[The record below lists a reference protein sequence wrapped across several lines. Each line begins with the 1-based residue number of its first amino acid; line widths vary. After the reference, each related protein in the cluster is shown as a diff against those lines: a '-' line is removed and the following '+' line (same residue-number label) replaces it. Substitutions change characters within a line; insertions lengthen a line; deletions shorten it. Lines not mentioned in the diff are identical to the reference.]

1 VAGRADP
8 PITEVQSELQP
19 HPVRTLLNT
28 PVANSKPSA
37 EQGLSSGEA
46 KARLRKLGPPPETSS
61 RSTSSII
68 AGNVFTLFNGI
79 IGVFFVLDLG
89 LGLYAD
95 SLFGLIAVINSYIG
109 IRQELKAKATLDELA
124 VLVAPRA
131 NVVRDG
137 SLVELLA
144 TEVVPG
150 DVVEVRPGD
159 QLVADGEVIASR
171 GLTLDESM
179 LTGEA
184 DGIQKGPGD
193 RVLSGS
199 FCISG
204 SGHYVVDAVRER
216 SYAGKLAGEARTFRH
231 PPSPLQE
238 EVNRVI
244 VVCTYVMLPL
254 AVLLIITLKVRSVSL
269 DEAAQTATSGLVT
282 LIPEGLVLLMSVTFA
297 VAAVR
302 LAKRDTLIQ
311 QMSATESLAAV
322 DTICVDKTGTLT
334 AGELRLVGVAFAD
347 GVDPA
352 AGAGALGRFAAS
364 AGDRNRT
371 LETIAERY
379 PGQPE
384 GVSAEVPFSSEWK
397 WSGLAIAD
405 SGSVASTYVL
415 GAPDILADAGALTL
429 PPQLASKL
437 EEETA
442 AGRRVVAFG
451 ESKGSLPSDPAAAP
465 APPMQPLALVVLE
478 ETLRPDAA
486 ETIATMREQQVDLKL
501 ISGDARA
508 TVTAVA
514 YAVGV
519 PGDAGVVEGPDLPD
533 DPAQL
538 AQVALANTIFCRIKP
553 EQKKAL
559 VSALVG
565 AGRYVAMIG
574 DGVNDVPALKQ
585 ARMAVA
591 MGSGAQ
597 VTKGIA
603 DVVLLKNQ
611 FSRLPEAVGEGRR
624 IARNIHRL
632 GRLYLTKTVYAAALI
647 VLVAVPGFA
656 FPFLPRHLT
665 LAAFLTIGIP
675 SFVLALA
682 PSDGPLYRGRL
693 LRALAAFAVPAG
705 VATAL
710 ASILSFF
717 LVDTV
722 AGANLEAG
730 RTAATTTLIVLGLAF
745 VLLLERGPGREH
757 IAIQSYMLA
766 MVAGLGAVFA
776 GILALPPLRG
786 FFEMAL
792 LDAGQWFMA
801 LLAAAIGL
809 TVASVLWRLPQIERW
824 EALPEEEDEPGR
836 ERLPT

>member
-1 VAGRADP
+1 M
-8 PITEVQSELQP
+8 
-19 HPVRTLLNT
+19 
-28 PVANSKPSA
+28 ANPSA
-37 EQGLSSGEA
+37 PGESGLSSAEA
-46 KARLRKLGPPPETSS
+46 KVRLRQLGPPPETSS
-61 RSTSSII
+61 RSTASIV
-68 AGNVFTLFNGI
+68 AGNVFTLFNAI
-79 IGVFFVLDLG
+79 IAVFFVLDLG

-124 VLVAPRA
+124 VLVAPHARA
-131 NVVRDG
+131 LRDG
-137 SLVELLA
+137 AVSELLA

-150 DVVEVRPGD
+150 DLVALGPGD
-159 QLVADGEVIASR
+159 QLVADGVVSSSR
-171 GLTLDESM
+171 GLTVDESM

-184 DGIQKGPGD
+184 DGIRKEARD

-199 FCISG
+199 FVISG
-204 SGHYVVDAVRER
+204 SGHYEVDAVREQ
-216 SYAGKLAGEARTFRH
+216 SYAGRLVGEARAFRH

-244 VVCTYVMLPL
+244 VVSTYIMLPL
-254 AVLLIITLKVRSVSL
+254 AVLLLLSLKIHSTGL
-269 DEAAQTATSGLVT
+269 HEAAQTATAGLVT

-302 LAKRDTLIQ
+302 LAKRDTLVQ

-334 AGELRLVGVAFAD
+334 EGELRLAGVEFAD
-347 GVDPA
+347 GIDPA
-352 AGAGALGRFAAS
+352 VGERALGRFAAS
-364 AGDRNRT
+364 AGERNRT

-379 PGQPE
+379 PGE
-384 GVSAEVPFSSEWK
+384 AGTVRSEVPFSSEWK
-397 WSGLAIAD
+397 WSGVALANG
-405 SGSVASTYVL
+405 SGTGTSTYVM
-415 GAPDILADAGALTL
+415 GAPDVLAEAGALAL
-429 PPQLASKL
+429 PPRLARRL
-437 EEETA
+437 QEETA

-451 ESKGSLPSDPAAAP
+451 QSTEALPADPATATVPRIA
-465 APPMQPLALVVLE
+465 PLALVVLE

-486 ETIATMREQQVDLKL
+486 ETIAFMRDQEVDLKL
-501 ISGDARA
+501 ISGDAAA

-519 PGDAGVVEGPDLPD
+519 PREAGVVEGPDLPD
-533 DPAQL
+533 GPE
-538 AQVALANTIFCRIKP
+538 ALAEVAVAKTIFCRIKP

-559 VSALVG
+559 VAALVG

-597 VTKGIA
+597 VTKGVA
-603 DVVLLKNQ
+603 DVVLLQDQ

-632 GRLYLTKTVYAAALI
+632 GRLYLTKTVYAATLI
-647 VLVAVPGFA
+647 LLVSVPGFT

-665 LAAFLTIGIP
+665 VAAFLTIGIP

-705 VATAL
+705 VATGL

-722 AGANLEAG
+722 AGASLEAG

-766 MVAGLGAVFA
+766 MVAGLGALYA
-776 GILALPPLRG
+776 LILAAAPVRE
-786 FFEMAL
+786 FFELEILNAT
-792 LDAGQWFMA
+792 QWFLA

-809 TVASVLWRLPQIERW
+809 TIASVIWRLPQIERW
-824 EALPEEEDEPGR
+824 EVPDDGEGEGDEEDRKRGMPAS
-836 ERLPT
+836 TAV